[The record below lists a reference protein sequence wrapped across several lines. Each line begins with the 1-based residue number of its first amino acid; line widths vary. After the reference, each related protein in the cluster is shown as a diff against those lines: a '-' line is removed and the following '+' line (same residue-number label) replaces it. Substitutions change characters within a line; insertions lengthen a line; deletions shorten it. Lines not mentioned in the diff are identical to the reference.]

1 MTAPPAGAWLDPLR
15 RALDASPAPVTFF
28 FRDDD
33 AGWRDDRLFALLDRF
48 AHYGLFIDL
57 AVIPADLG
65 LALARRLQRAV
76 RDSGGRVAVHQHGF
90 AHINHERIGRKCEFG
105 PARADA
111 AQHRDIEMGWQ
122 RLQQLIGP
130 LVQPMFT
137 PPWNRCTLETARC
150 LIDLGFHVLSRDAS
164 AAPLDVAGLAEVPI
178 SLDWHAHRHGVR
190 LTLPEWGAA
199 LATAVST
206 TQPVGI
212 MLHHAIIDE
221 EEQEVILQ
229 LLAVL
234 AEHDR
239 VRSAA
244 MMAVARTKAAAAGAD
259 DHAFSPSGPPA
270 RSVETRI
277 VGQGLG

>member
-1 MTAPPAGAWLDPLR
+1 MSRWLDPLR
-15 RALDASPAPVTFF
+15 SALDASPDPVTFF

-48 AHYGLFIDL
+48 AHHGVCIDL

-65 LALARRLQRAV
+65 LALARRLQRTV
-76 RDSGGRVAVHQHGF
+76 RDSNDRVAVHQHGF
-90 AHINHERIGRKCEFG
+90 AHINHEQIGRKCEFG
-105 PARADA
+105 PARAEA

-137 PPWNRCTLETARC
+137 PPWNRCTQETALC

-164 AAPLDVAGLAEVPI
+164 AAPLDVAGLIELPI
-178 SLDWHAHRHGVR
+178 RLDWNAHHRGVR
-190 LTLPEWGAA
+190 LTLAQWGAA
-199 LATAVST
+199 LATAVRT

-212 MLHHAIIDE
+212 MLHHAILDE
-221 EEQEVILQ
+221 EEQEMVLQ

-234 AEHDR
+234 AGHAH
-239 VRSAA
+239 VRSAP
-244 MMAVARTKAAAAGAD
+244 MMSVARTKPAAAGVD
-259 DHAFSPSGPPA
+259 DRVFSLGGPAA
-270 RSVETRI
+270 RSVDTRI
-277 VGQGLG
+277 FGQGLG